1 MLRDG
6 AACDVATDR
15 ICAACAFGAVV
26 GATALANNFTSGAIR
41 FVAIQGVVRRRPA
54 RGASRG
60 DRGDHV
66 PAGRVGHRE
75 RNRRALHPRILTT
88 KAWTVIAIN
97 CATLPDQLVESE
109 LFGSNAAP

>member
-1 MLRDG
+1 MWPPIGFAQRALSGLSWVQQHWRTTSLR
-6 AACDVATDR
+6 
-15 ICAACAFGAVV
+15 
-26 GATALANNFTSGAIR
+26 GAIR

-75 RNRRALHPRILTT
+75 RNRRALHPRIPTT

-97 CATLPDQLVESE
+97 CATLPDQLAESE